1 MKRGWCRIRLL
12 ACLGIML
19 AAPPG
24 MAAYD
29 GIWVHVDT
37 NQSVTEVRRGDQS
50 LLVLDHVAFGRGG
63 FEEVRLRGS
72 HQTPLGEFRINRI
85 NRQSRFHIFLGIDYP
100 RRTHLDE
107 ALARG
112 LIDQSQHREAVA
124 YVERNGYV
132 SQVGPLGGH
141 LGFHGIGAGDPDI
154 HDRFHWTQG
163 CIAMTNE
170 QVEAFYEFVDV
181 GTPVVIE

>member
-1 MKRGWCRIRLL
+1 MKHGWRRTLRLV
-12 ACLGIML
+12 CLGAL
-19 AAPPG
+19 FASPP
-24 MAAYD
+24 AITAYE
-29 GIWVHVDT
+29 GVWVHVDT
-37 NQSVTEVRRGDQS
+37 SESVAEVRRGDEP

-100 RRTHLDE
+100 RRTHLDA

-112 LIDQSQHREAVA
+112 LIDQTEHEEALA
-124 YVERNGYV
+124 YVERNGYA

-141 LGFHGIGAGDPDI
+141 LGFHGIGSGDPDI

-170 QVEAFYEFVDV
+170 QVEALYQFVDV